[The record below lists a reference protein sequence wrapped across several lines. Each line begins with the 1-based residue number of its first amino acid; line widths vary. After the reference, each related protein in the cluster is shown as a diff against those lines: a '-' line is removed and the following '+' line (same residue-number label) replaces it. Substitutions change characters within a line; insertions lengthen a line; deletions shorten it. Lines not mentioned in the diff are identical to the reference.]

1 MKKILFATTALVAG
15 AAAGI
20 ASAAERP
27 TGSVNGYMFFGAG
40 LTDVTATGDTEVA
53 ILRDGEIHLNFSGSS
68 DNGLTFAGRVEL
80 EAFTTGD
87 QIDENWATVSGSF
100 GEILVGSNDTAADNF
115 GDVGIFC
122 AAGCRIAYYDGFGE
136 VPMAYSDDGG
146 ADPIG
151 IRYATPTIAGFTAAV
166 SYHPDSGR
174 DGAADTARV
183 TSGDRPYNGFSNVV
197 SLAANYSGEFGG
209 FGVTVG
215 GDYTFGDATTA
226 TGGGND
232 MEVWSLGAELGY
244 SGFTAGIHYENN
256 EGTNSDDIAVGL
268 RYRTGPWTFGG
279 GYAFSDTSTNDIDTF
294 AGWVSYALAPGVTGH
309 VAAMYGD
316 NGAGTDG
323 YNIYTILQ
331 VGF

>member
-27 TGSVNGYMFFGAG
+27 TGSVGGYMFFGAG

-53 ILRDGEIHLNFSGSS
+53 LLRDGEMHLKFSGSS

-100 GEILVGSNDTAADNF
+100 GEILVGSNDTAGDNY

-136 VPMAYSDDGG
+136 VPMAGSDDGFD
-146 ADPIG
+146 ALMIM
-151 IRYATPTIAGFTAAV
+151 YATPTIAGFTAAV
-166 SYHPDSGR
+166 SFTPDAGY
-174 DGAADTARV
+174 DGANDGARV
-183 TSGDRPYNGFSNVV
+183 TTGDRPYAGASNVV
-197 SLAANYSGEFGG
+197 SLAANYSGEFSG
-209 FGVTVG
+209 FGVALG
-215 GDYTFGDATTA
+215 GDYTFGDATTGS
-226 TGGGND
+226 GGQD
-232 MEVWSLGAELGY
+232 IDVWSIGAELGY
-244 SGFTAGIHYENN
+244 AGFTGGVHYENN
-256 EGTNSDDIAVGL
+256 EATSSDDVAIGF

-279 GYAFSDTSTNDIDTF
+279 GYAFSDTAASDIDTF

-309 VAAMYGD
+309 VAAQYGD
-316 NGAGTDG
+316 NGATDG